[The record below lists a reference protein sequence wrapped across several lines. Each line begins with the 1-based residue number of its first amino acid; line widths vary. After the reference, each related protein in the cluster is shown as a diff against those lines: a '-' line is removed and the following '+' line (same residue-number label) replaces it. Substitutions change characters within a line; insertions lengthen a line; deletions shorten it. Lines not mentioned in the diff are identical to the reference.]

1 MPLISRAVNRIA
13 PLALALALTAC
24 GGDDTRGL
32 REWSPSDHQPP
43 EGEQSD
49 RTGAPD
55 EIDADPAATEARA
68 ATALFGSMCA
78 QCHGAEGAGDGA
90 GRPPVA
96 QVPDFRD
103 AAWQAAHTDAQLA
116 ASIAD
121 GRGGFMPPFGAR
133 LSPEGIAA
141 LVRHVRRLGGV
152 LAPPAPADD
161 APPPMPPSEADAPA
175 EQPAPT
181 AP

>member
-1 MPLISRAVNRIA
+1 MPHISGAVKRSA
-13 PLALALALTAC
+13 LAALALALVAC
-24 GGDDTRGL
+24 GRGDTHGL

-55 EIDADPAATEARA
+55 EIDADPAVTEARA

-78 QCHGAEGAGDGA
+78 TCHGELGAGDGA

-103 AAWQAAHTDAQLA
+103 AAWQSAHNDEQLA
-116 ASIAD
+116 TSIAS
-121 GRGGFMPPFGAR
+121 GRGGFMPPFGQR

-141 LVRHVRRLGGV
+141 LVRHVRRLGGA
-152 LAPPAPADD
+152 LPPATTAPSPASD
-161 APPPMPPSEADAPA
+161 ADE
-175 EQPAPT
+175 PAPE
-181 AP
+181 PVP